1 MHKRGEGRAAG
12 WERKADSQAR
22 GAPEQPGASEDADQY
37 FNDHLAGG
45 PCCFKW
51 AADKLC
57 DVSLQIMYVILFRLY
72 MIYESA

>member
-1 MHKRGEGRAAG
+1 MGAGLQGIEGG
-12 WERKADSQAR
+12 K
-22 GAPEQPGASEDADQY
+22 QPGQRDEEDSY

-51 AADKLC
+51 TADKLC